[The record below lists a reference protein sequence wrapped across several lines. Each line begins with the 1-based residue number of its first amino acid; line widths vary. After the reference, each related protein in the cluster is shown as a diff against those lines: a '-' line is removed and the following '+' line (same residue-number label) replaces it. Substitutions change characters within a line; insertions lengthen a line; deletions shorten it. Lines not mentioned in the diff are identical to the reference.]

1 MEGSIMHRSDTIFHT
16 VSKAILRP
24 FLKPVRNMANA
35 RKRKITGLLWPKYSV
50 AIDSI
55 NRNAEMV
62 ATLER
67 FEADGVES
75 FTNKLDLYSA
85 INKKLGDVEIS
96 YLEFGV
102 WKGVTLGAWATINT
116 NQNSRFYGFDSF
128 EGLPEDWIHDFG
140 RTRKEIFDLKGIAPT
155 IADARVTLV
164 KGWFQQT
171 LRKFLADTKLSHP
184 MVVHID
190 SDLHTST
197 HYVLSTLDPLL
208 QAGDIII
215 FDEYASPAHEYFA
228 WEQHKSAFMRDAK
241 CIAMADRWEQAA
253 FELL

>member
-1 MEGSIMHRSDTIFHT
+1 MHIVSSFSPTTHTNLSGCSFRKNRGNPSSIEILRSLASGAKTVDFMKCHVMEGSIMHRSDTIFHT

-102 WKGVTLGAWATINT
+102 WKGV
-116 NQNSRFYGFDSF
+116 
-128 EGLPEDWIHDFG
+128 
-140 RTRKEIFDLKGIAPT
+140 
-155 IADARVTLV
+155 
-164 KGWFQQT
+164 
-171 LRKFLADTKLSHP
+171 
-184 MVVHID
+184 
-190 SDLHTST
+190 
-197 HYVLSTLDPLL
+197 
-208 QAGDIII
+208 
-215 FDEYASPAHEYFA
+215 
-228 WEQHKSAFMRDAK
+228 
-241 CIAMADRWEQAA
+241 
-253 FELL
+253 